1 MSLGRNTLRTNQ
13 GYKKKKG
20 NDSQYTRQKTFKV
33 KQQVIKKLKPNTDGD
48 LTYKL
53 DIMGYQGKLRS

>member
-1 MSLGRNTLRTNQ
+1 MSLGKNTLRTNQ
-13 GYKKKKG
+13 GYKKKG
-20 NDSQYTRQKTFKV
+20 NDTQYTRQKTFKV
-33 KQQVIKKLKPNTDGD
+33 KQVIKKLKPNTDGD